1 VLHVVV
7 TMMVKEGRMEEFQGL
22 CRELRPKVLAEPG
35 CLAYD
40 YTRDLAGPFG
50 GRGLEP
56 NRVTLLERWESLEAL
71 KVHLTAKHLK
81 ETGARMAELRASVEV
96 RCTEPIF

>member
-1 VLHVVV
+1 MLHVVV
-7 TMMVKEGRMEEFQGL
+7 TMTVKEGRMEEFLAL
-22 CRELRPKVLAEPG
+22 CRQLRPKVLAEPG
-35 CLAYD
+35 CQAYD
-40 YTRDLAGPFG
+40 YTREVPGPFG
-50 GRGLEP
+50 GSPAPG
-56 NRVTLLERWESLEAL
+56 RVILLERWESLEAL

>member
-1 VLHVVV
+1 MLHVVV
-7 TMMVKEGRMEEFQGL
+7 TMTIKEGRMEVFLDL

-40 YTRDLAGPFG
+40 HTREVPGPFG
-50 GRGLEP
+50 RP
-56 NRVTLLERWESLEAL
+56 VDANRVTLLERWASPEAL
-71 KVHLTAKHLK
+71 QAHLAAKHLK
-81 ETGARMAELRASVEV
+81 ETGARMADLRASVEV